1 MLENAIEWVNGSDRV
16 TVTFSQKKYINSVL
30 RLAEKDPEAVEVV
43 KMPEDNNGYLYAHID
58 IRCVRIAKRPR
69 VSEEAKKNMAENF
82 KKNLGR

>member
-58 IRCVRIAKRPR
+58 LRCVRIAKRPR
-69 VSEEAKKNMAENF
+69 VSEETKRTWPRILK
-82 KKNLGR
+82 RI